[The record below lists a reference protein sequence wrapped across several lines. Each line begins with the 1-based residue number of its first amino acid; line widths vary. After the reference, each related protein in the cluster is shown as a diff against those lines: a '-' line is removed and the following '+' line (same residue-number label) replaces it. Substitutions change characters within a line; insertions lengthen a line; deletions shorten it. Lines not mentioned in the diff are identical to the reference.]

1 MGLPL
6 SLLADFAA
14 AGMFP
19 VGAKSSTASVVAAVD
34 SVVVAVCPSY
44 NHAYPTGAN
53 GRRYLAPEAR
63 EWKAA
68 NVPILARLPKADP
81 GRPVVITYTILEWVN
96 TRRDGSGMEKVL
108 VDAMVEAGV
117 LADDSLKYVSG
128 ETWRYRPS
136 ADGHG
141 IRVEWAYDPDPP
153 EPKPKKRRKR

>member
-6 SLLADFAA
+6 SLLDDFAK

-19 VGAKSSTASVVAAVD
+19 VGAESSPA

-44 NHAYPTGAN
+44 NHAYPTGRN
-53 GRRYLAPEAR
+53 GRRYLSPEAR
-63 EWKAA
+63 GWKAA

-81 GRPVVITYTILEWVN
+81 GRHVVVTYTILEWVN
-96 TRRDGSGMEKVL
+96 TRRDGSGMEKLL

-128 ETWRYRPS
+128 EVWRYRPS
-136 ADGHG
+136 IDGHG

-153 EPKPKKRRKR
+153 EPKPKKRRTRK